1 ETLLRA
7 QRPLLQTKHLQDL
20 WPDEEAQKTLL
31 AAAPTAECNDLDLHP
46 ISGAIVPVDVRACK
60 IDYGEIE
67 AIYLLI
73 RDVTQTRRAHE
84 EVLEANRKLRELDQL
99 KTDFINT
106 RIDGRWSIG
115 KNAVISLHA
124 SLPTGKRSLNVPD
137 ANTVGILAR
146 NDLGFPVR
154 TFGQG
159 LDLGGTLS
167 VARHRGH
174 WSMSAGIRVI
184 RKGAYTPLAGAT
196 TYKPGDEVSGLIGID
211 YTYKRWIFQL
221 NAAGSFYKM
230 DRQGGTIAFRNGKQ
244 FLFQTGIFYM
254 GRVFRLQAQLFE
266 ITRLKN
272 LNISNGHPLYETR
285 DSNGNDLR
293 ARFEASLTPVRPF
306 TLFIIGNAKYLT
318 SNAHTPGTALYR
330 GDAHLL
336 EGGGGFS
343 LSLGTTQLSV
353 RATQLTGKTEDNTVK
368 LSAFNIRAALRFAL

>member
-1 ETLLRA
+1 MNRLPICMVLLLSLCASVSAQVKTEVSSFVHSIDLQSDTDTTQVTQWVSPLRA
-7 QRPLLQTKHLQDL
+7 QIPVLGGHLGIRAAFMMTHQSNAV
-20 WPDEEAQKTLL
+20 DEIVWGA
-31 AAAPTAECNDLDLHP
+31 LD
-46 ISGAIVPVDVRACK
+46 
-60 IDYGEIE
+60 
-67 AIYLLI
+67 
-73 RDVTQTRRAHE
+73 
-84 EVLEANRKLRELDQL
+84 
-99 KTDFINT
+99 T